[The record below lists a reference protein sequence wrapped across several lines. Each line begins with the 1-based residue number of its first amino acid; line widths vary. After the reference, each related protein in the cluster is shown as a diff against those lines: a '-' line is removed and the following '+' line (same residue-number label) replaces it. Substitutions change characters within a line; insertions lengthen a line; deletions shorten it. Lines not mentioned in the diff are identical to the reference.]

1 MFKIKI
7 IILVFLLFQ
16 FVGIGQTV
24 TIKNYQTE
32 KPINNV
38 LVTNRSK
45 TIKLYS
51 DLNGKVSLNDFEIK
65 ELIYFSHQSFAKE
78 KRTFSQIIENEYI
91 VKMINE
97 IMLPVID
104 IKPPRESIQKDFS
117 TVRIEKISSAEMK
130 QSMPQTTADMLQKN
144 SNILVQKSQSGGGSP
159 IIRGFEANKILLVID
174 GVRLNNA
181 IYRGGHLQNSI
192 TVDNN
197 IFESTDVFYGPG
209 SVIYGSDALGGVI
222 HFHTKNPELSLDSN
236 AVSRTN
242 FMTRAG
248 SANGEK
254 TNHLHFSY
262 GRKKWG
268 SLTSFT
274 FSSFDDIKMG
284 KNRNH
289 GYENFGKINN
299 YVTTLNGI
307 DSMVSNPNQ
316 NSHPKTSYN
325 QLDLLQKF
333 TYKINDDYIL
343 GLNLQYSQSSA
354 INRFDKLNEYRNGA
368 LKYAEWYY
376 GPQKRLL
383 SALKF
388 ESKKEMKFADYFTL
402 MAAFQKIDEDRIS
415 RRYQDTQLFS
425 ENENV
430 YVYSLNADF
439 LKKLSNKEVLY
450 YGAELSHN
458 IVRSSATEKNI
469 NSNEEIAT
477 QTRYPN
483 GDNRISS
490 GAIYASMDKKL
501 YKKLTATF
509 GARYS
514 YFVNYSSF
522 TDTFLINFPF
532 SEIKFNT
539 GAPSGSISLKYKDE
553 HGFRGEL
560 IGSSGFRSPNVDDY
574 GKVFEKDGN
583 LVVPNNNLKPE
594 YVYNYELNFSK
605 RWERKDREYL
615 AIKIAGF
622 YTAINNAIVKS
633 DYQINGQ
640 DSIVFRGDRV
650 NLESNQNINSA
661 MIYGGSFDA
670 RINFT
675 AALSMNGSI
684 NYIVG
689 KNLTDETK
697 LSHIPPVF
705 GRLNFTYTNK
715 KIRIQLNS
723 MFNAKKDLA
732 DYGPG
737 TTDNP
742 EEATLDGTPAWAIF
756 GLNAS
761 YNLTQSITVQGSVD
775 NILDAHYKQ
784 FASGIS
790 GLGRNFTLSIR
801 GSF

>member
-439 LKKLSNKEVLY
+439 LKKLSDKEVLY

-477 QTRYPN
+477 QTRY
-483 GDNRISS
+483 
-490 GAIYASMDKKL
+490 
-501 YKKLTATF
+501 
-509 GARYS
+509 
-514 YFVNYSSF
+514 
-522 TDTFLINFPF
+522 
-532 SEIKFNT
+532 
-539 GAPSGSISLKYKDE
+539 
-553 HGFRGEL
+553 
-560 IGSSGFRSPNVDDY
+560 
-574 GKVFEKDGN
+574 
-583 LVVPNNNLKPE
+583 
-594 YVYNYELNFSK
+594 
-605 RWERKDREYL
+605 
-615 AIKIAGF
+615 
-622 YTAINNAIVKS
+622 
-633 DYQINGQ
+633 
-640 DSIVFRGDRV
+640 
-650 NLESNQNINSA
+650 
-661 MIYGGSFDA
+661 
-670 RINFT
+670 
-675 AALSMNGSI
+675 
-684 NYIVG
+684 
-689 KNLTDETK
+689 
-697 LSHIPPVF
+697 
-705 GRLNFTYTNK
+705 
-715 KIRIQLNS
+715 
-723 MFNAKKDLA
+723 
-732 DYGPG
+732 
-737 TTDNP
+737 
-742 EEATLDGTPAWAIF
+742 
-756 GLNAS
+756 
-761 YNLTQSITVQGSVD
+761 
-775 NILDAHYKQ
+775 
-784 FASGIS
+784 
-790 GLGRNFTLSIR
+790 
-801 GSF
+801 